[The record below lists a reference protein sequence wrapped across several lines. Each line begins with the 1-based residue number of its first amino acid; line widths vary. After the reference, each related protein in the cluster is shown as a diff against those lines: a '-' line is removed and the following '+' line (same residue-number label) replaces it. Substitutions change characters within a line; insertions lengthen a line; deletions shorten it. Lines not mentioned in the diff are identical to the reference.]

1 MGTGNQDTE
10 HLRLLSIF
18 HYILGA
24 FVALGSC
31 IWLIYIGIGAF
42 ALTSPSHFTNSHGQP
57 MPALFGWVF
66 IVIGALILL
75 AGWAVA
81 VLMILA
87 GRFISQRRHFVACM
101 VIAGFSCLFAPFGT
115 VLGILTILVLN
126 RPSVKAMFHTQ
137 V

>member
-1 MGTGNQDTE
+1 MGTGNQDAE

-24 FVALGSC
+24 FIAIGSC

-42 ALTSPSHFTNSHGQP
+42 ALTSPSHFTNSDGQA
-57 MPALFGWVF
+57 MPAVFGWVF

-81 VLMILA
+81 LMLILT
-87 GRFISQRRHFVACM
+87 GRFLSQRRHFLFCM
-101 VIAGFSCLFAPFGT
+101 ITAGFSCLFAPFGT

-126 RPSVKAMFHTQ
+126 RPSVKAMFNTQ
-137 V
+137 R